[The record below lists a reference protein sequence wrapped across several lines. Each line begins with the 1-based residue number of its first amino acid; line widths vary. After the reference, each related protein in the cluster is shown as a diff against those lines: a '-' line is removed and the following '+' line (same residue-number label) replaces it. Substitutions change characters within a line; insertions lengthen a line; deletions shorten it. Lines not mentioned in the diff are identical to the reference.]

1 MPLVELERGGR
12 SLVTFE
18 AAEESDIWIN
28 ALIGLVEQG
37 RLSKLEIAKVNGT
50 PIVETLWS
58 PRLQSAGFTP
68 GYRGLLY
75 RR

>member
-1 MPLVELERGGR
+1 VPLVELGRGGR

-18 AAEESDIWIN
+18 AAEESDIWIS

-37 RLSKLEIAKVNGT
+37 RLPKLEIAKVNGV
-50 PIVETLWS
+50 PIAETFWP